1 MHEDAALGS
10 PRKGLL
16 HRLLVKAENHDVDA
30 LPRAVDGFDQ
40 WINAV
45 ARLDHELYQ
54 TRSPSR
60 CRVAPSGIY
69 HPPAAAC
76 IEVTAARPMPAPQ
89 RLNTRQAIRFDA
101 RN

>member
-10 PRKGLL
+10 PGKGLL

-45 ARLDHELYQ
+45 ARLDHEFYQ
-54 TRSPSR
+54 TRSPWPGAGLRLRAFTTQQRQLASKLQPR
-60 CRVAPSGIY
+60 AQCR
-69 HPPAAAC
+69 
-76 IEVTAARPMPAPQ
+76 
-89 RLNTRQAIRFDA
+89 L
-101 RN
+101 RNG